1 MYSVDRLIVGR
12 IILSVCDVVLCDV
25 VLLERQENGQWVW
38 AQVAE
43 SGFCLNKG
51 PQVSNLLTCRCCRR
65 TSVEAVWARTH
76 GAECLTCQGYC
87 RMAFKVAKT
96 RADEKAELA
105 KQLKDES
112 AFGKWKAGSW
122 QKYVDDSN
130 DGRGRV
136 LVAWLAVR
144 TYLAWA
150 GG

>member
-1 MYSVDRLIVGR
+1 
-12 IILSVCDVVLCDV
+12 
-25 VLLERQENGQWVW
+25 
-38 AQVAE
+38 
-43 SGFCLNKG
+43 
-51 PQVSNLLTCRCCRR
+51 
-65 TSVEAVWARTH
+65 
-76 GAECLTCQGYC
+76 
-87 RMAFKVAKT
+87 MAFKVAKT